1 MAREEPQMV
10 AELLLSDQNRWNEG
24 LLHRFFDEDII
35 KDILS
40 IPVRPTYTEDKLIW
54 TENSNNQLT
63 VKSAYDTIKQADIH
77 YQDSRPSSSFQLPSI
92 IWKKIWKLQL
102 PPKIRFFLWSI
113 SQNALPSK
121 ANLFH
126 RHISADPICGVCA
139 NQTPETLEH
148 IFLLCPWTSIVWS
161 HPWVR
166 IHILPTQI
174 NRIEAWL
181 ADRFADNQN
190 SPGMEVVVVILWQV

>member
-1 MAREEPQMV
+1 M
-10 AELLLSDQNRWNEG
+10 
-24 LLHRFFDEDII
+24 
-35 KDILS
+35 
-40 IPVRPTYTEDKLIW
+40 
-54 TENSNNQLT
+54 
-63 VKSAYDTIKQADIH
+63 KSAYHSIKQANIH

-92 IWKKIWKLQL
+92 LWKKILKLQL

-126 RHISADPICGVCA
+126 RHISADPICSVCV

-148 IFLLCPWTSIVWS
+148 LFLLCPWTSTVWC
-161 HPWVR
+161 HPRVR

-174 NRIEAWL
+174 NCIEAWL
-181 ADRFADNQN
+181 ADRFVDNQN
-190 SPGMEVVVVILWQV
+190 SPGMEVVAVILWQV